1 MNIETDSENQIKK
14 AQNSKISNV
23 KRLKI
28 FGVVFTFFG
37 VGLFAYFVYYV
48 GFNEI
53 IGGIGAIGFGG
64 FAIILFI
71 YFLRIVVRSISWKL
85 SVSKPY
91 KLTLKD
97 TFPAV
102 IIGEALS
109 SMIPLGI
116 LMSGPAKAL
125 AVRKKI
131 PIVAGLSS
139 VATEN
144 LFYSLITALF
154 LCFGAIAFISRFELP
169 YLWVYLVDFIIV
181 FLVSVIILGALIV
194 IRQWNW
200 ASAICDWLYKKN
212 VLRSILDSG
221 RLQVRLFE
229 NLIFAFYRQYPKRFL
244 PICLLQVVFHSL
256 GVLEVWFILS
266 RIGDRLPAIST
277 AFFLE
282 SISRLISIVFKLIP
296 LVIGIDEAGAEF
308 ITDTLAIGVGVG
320 VTLAIIRKGRVLFWA
335 AIGVILIIKRGL
347 SVKEIQKI
355 AADENE

>member
-1 MNIETDSENQIKK
+1 MSSKTDTENLI
-14 AQNSKISNV
+14 SKTPSSNTNNV
-23 KRLKI
+23 RRLKI
-28 FGVVFTFFG
+28 FGFVLTIFG
-37 VGLFAYFVYYV
+37 ISLFAYFVYYV
-48 GFNEI
+48 GFREI
-53 IGGIGAIGFGG
+53 LKGIGAIGISG
-64 FAIILFI
+64 FVVILFI

-85 SVSKPY
+85 SVTKPY
-91 KLTLKD
+91 ALSFKD

-116 LMSGPAKAL
+116 LMSGTAKAV
-125 AVRKKI
+125 AVRKRV

-144 LFYSLITALF
+144 LFYSLVTALF
-154 LCFGAIAFISRFELP
+154 ICFGAAAFLSRFELP
-169 YLWVYLVDFIIV
+169 FLWVYLVDLIIV
-181 FLVSVIILGALIV
+181 FLILAIILGALVV

-212 VLRSILDSG
+212 ILRSVLDSG

-229 NLIFAFYRQYPKRFL
+229 NLIFAFYRQYPRRFL
-244 PICLLQVVFHSL
+244 PICGLQVLFHSL
-256 GVLEVWFILS
+256 GVFEVWFILS
-266 RIGDRLPAIST
+266 RIGDRIPAIST

-282 SISRLISIVFKLIP
+282 SISRLITIVFKLVP

-308 ITDTLAIGVGVG
+308 ITETLAIGVGVG

-347 SVKEIQKI
+347 SMKEMQNVHIEEK
-355 AADENE
+355 